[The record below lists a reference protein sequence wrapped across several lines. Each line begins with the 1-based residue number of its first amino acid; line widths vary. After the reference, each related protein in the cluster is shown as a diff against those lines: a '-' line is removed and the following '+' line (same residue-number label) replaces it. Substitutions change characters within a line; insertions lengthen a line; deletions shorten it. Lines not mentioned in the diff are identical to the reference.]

1 MPDSAHPLPAAG
13 LRLAIVHRP
22 SSFSDRWIEWCRSN
36 GVEHS
41 IIDGYASD
49 VMERLRGHDALLWH
63 FDHEDATDLLMARHV
78 LAAARD
84 AGLVTFPDL
93 ATSWHFDDKIAQKY
107 LLEALGAPLVP
118 SWVFYD
124 RQKAIDWLRTAELP
138 VVAKLRAGAGSAN
151 VRLLR
156 GLPEAERYCKL
167 MFGAGIRP
175 VSGYFTDS
183 MTRLRSVGSRAQ
195 LMGKLKRL
203 PGALNRRLQLQRRA
217 PRERGYVL
225 FQQFV
230 PGNLF
235 DTRVAVVGQ
244 RAWAFI
250 RHVRKNDF
258 RASGSRSID
267 FDPARVDVEC
277 VRIAFATAFA
287 LGSQSMA
294 FDFVTTPS
302 GQPQLVEISY
312 GYNPDVVY
320 EVPGQWRPDLSW
332 EAGRRRAEDEIMD
345 GVLQE
350 CLARCGRVTAS
361 PCS

>member
-1 MPDSAHPLPAAG
+1 MTDSASPRVPPG
-13 LRLAIVHRP
+13 VRVAIVHRP
-22 SSFSDRWIEWCRSN
+22 SSFSDRWIAFCASH
-36 GVEHS
+36 GISHS
-41 IIDGYASD
+41 VVDGYSSD
-49 VMERLRGHDALLWH
+49 IVARLRGHDALLWH

-78 LAAARD
+78 LAAARE
-84 AGLVTFPDL
+84 AGLVTFPDF
-93 ATSWHFDDKIAQKY
+93 ATAWHFDDKIAQKY

-124 RQKAIDWLRTAELP
+124 REKAVEWLRTAELP

-156 GLPEAERYCKL
+156 NLREAERYCAL
-167 MFGAGIRP
+167 MFGDGIRP

-195 LMGKLKRL
+195 LVDKLRRL
-203 PGALNRRLQLQRRA
+203 PRALGRRLQLQRRA

-225 FQQFV
+225 FQRFV
-230 PGNLF
+230 PGNMF
-235 DTRVAVVGQ
+235 DTRVTVVGQ

-267 FDPARVDVEC
+267 FDPARVNVEC
-277 VRIAFATAFA
+277 VRIAYAAA
-287 LGSQSMA
+287 RDLGSQSMA

-302 GQPQLVEISY
+302 GDPQLVEISY
-312 GYNPDVVY
+312 GYNPDVVH
-320 EVPGQWRPDLSW
+320 EVPGQWRPDLTW
-332 EAGRRRAEDEIMD
+332 EPGHRRAEDEILD

-350 CLARCGRVTAS
+350 CAARAGKLTGS
-361 PCS
+361 PRC